1 MKRILV
7 ALMLSSFL
15 LLLMAADKDRYN
27 DLGDRIMCSCG
38 CNQPLLQCNHVGCQ
52 SSDGMIRQLKA
63 AVTEYPKDDDVLN
76 WFRQNYGTTIVIAPS
91 THGFEGTIW
100 WVPPVL
106 SFMVLVLVI
115 MLIRKWRMRA
125 ALAPVKISSDPRLE
139 VLRSRAREETDL

>member
-1 MKRILV
+1 VKRILA
-7 ALMLSSFL
+7 ALLLSSFF
-15 LLLMAADKDRYN
+15 LLLMAADNDRYN
-27 DLGDRIMCSCG
+27 DLGVRIMCSCG

-63 AVTEYPKDDDVLN
+63 AVTEYPKDEDVLN
-76 WFRQNYGTTIVIAPS
+76 WFRENYGMTIVIAPS

-106 SFMVLVLVI
+106 GGIVLILVI

-125 ALAPVKISSDPRLE
+125 ALAPVKISSDPKLE
-139 VLRSRAREETDL
+139 TLRTRARQETEL